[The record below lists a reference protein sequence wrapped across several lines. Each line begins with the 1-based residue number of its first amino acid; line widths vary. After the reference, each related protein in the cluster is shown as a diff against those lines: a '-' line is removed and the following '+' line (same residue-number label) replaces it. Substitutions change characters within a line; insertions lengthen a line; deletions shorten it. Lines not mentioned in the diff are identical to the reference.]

1 MEGDFGHK
9 MQMIRMPPL
18 ETMNKD
24 EAFLN
29 LLSSQRELLT
39 QLNMETAM
47 RRGQKIQA
55 GHLPA
60 KKRGSMLLGLDPAFL
75 MNQPLIVR
83 RASMDLLFS
92 SRMSLDMIGNDNYM
106 LPNMDADDA
115 SNLKV
120 DLDMEAGR
128 KMKRRRSSLG
138 LMSSLF
144 FDEASKQSRRIS
156 LVSLSRPVEG
166 SDDKFEHEVLSF
178 EHVEP
183 PLKLAKFNPNYGPE
197 IVKSTLEGFS
207 TAMEKSTKSQQDIHD
222 WDKKMGLKRSHSKT
236 MRLSMRSRKKLRG
249 ILKKE
254 INSLVTSR

>member
-1 MEGDFGHK
+1 
-9 MQMIRMPPL
+9 MQNAMPPL

-29 LLSSQRELLT
+29 LLSSQRGLLT
-39 QLNMETAM
+39 QLNMEAAM
-47 RRGQKIQA
+47 RGRGQKIQA
-55 GHLPA
+55 GHPPA
-60 KKRGSMLLGLDPAFL
+60 KKRGSMLGLDPAFL

-83 RASMDLLFS
+83 RASMDLVFS
-92 SRMSLDMIGNDNYM
+92 SRLSLDMIGNDNYM
-106 LPNMDADDA
+106 IPNMDADDA
-115 SNLKV
+115 NNLKI
-120 DLDMEAGR
+120 DPDMEGR
-128 KMKRRRSSLG
+128 TMKRRRSSLG
-138 LMSSLF
+138 LLSSLF

-156 LVSLSRPVEG
+156 LVSLSRHVEG

-183 PLKLAKFNPNYGPE
+183 PMKLAPKFNPNFSQE
-197 IVKSTLEGFS
+197 IVKSTLEAFATS
-207 TAMEKSTKSQQDIHD
+207 MEKSTKTQQDIHD

-254 INSLVTSR
+254 INALVSSR

>member
-1 MEGDFGHK
+1 
-9 MQMIRMPPL
+9 MPPL
-18 ETMNKD
+18 ETMHND

-47 RRGQKIQA
+47 RRGQQVPGGNLA
-55 GHLPA
+55 A
-60 KKRGSMLLGLDPAFL
+60 KRQGSMLGLDPSFL
-75 MNQPLIVR
+75 MNQPLIGR

-92 SRMSLDMIGNDNYM
+92 RRLSLDIIGNDNYM

-115 SNLKV
+115 SSLKG
-120 DLDMEAGR
+120 DLDVEAR

-138 LMSSLF
+138 LLSSLF
-144 FDEASKQSRRIS
+144 FDESTKQSRRIS
-156 LVSLSRPVEG
+156 LLSLSRPVEG
-166 SDDKFEHEVLSF
+166 SDDKFEHDVLSF
-178 EHVEP
+178 EHFEP
-183 PLKLAKFNPNYGPE
+183 PMKHAKCDPNYDPE
-197 IVKSTLEGFS
+197 TVKSTLEGFA

-254 INSLVTSR
+254 INSLVPSR

>member
-1 MEGDFGHK
+1 
-9 MQMIRMPPL
+9 MPPL

-47 RRGQKIQA
+47 RRGQQVQA
-55 GHLPA
+55 GHHLPA
-60 KKRGSMLLGLDPAFL
+60 KKRGSMLGLDPAFL

-92 SRMSLDMIGNDNYM
+92 SRLSMDMTGNDNYM
-106 LPNMDADDA
+106 LPNMDADDT
-115 SNLKV
+115 SNLKI
-120 DLDMEAGR
+120 DLDMEGR
-128 KMKRRRSSLG
+128 MMKRRRSSLG
-138 LMSSLF
+138 LMSSVF
-144 FDEASKQSRRIS
+144 FDETSKQSRRIS

-178 EHVEP
+178 EHFEP
-183 PLKLAKFNPNYGPE
+183 AMKRAKFNPSYNPE
-197 IVKSTLEGFS
+197 NAKSVLEAFATS
-207 TAMEKSTKSQQDIHD
+207 MEKSTKSQQDIHE

-254 INSLVTSR
+254 INSLVAFR